1 MRIAHPRRP
10 AGPAPSLSVRIAR
23 RSLAAAPHPHGQ
35 ASLYELRQSRDRLA
49 HERLYT

>member
-1 MRIAHPRRP
+1 MWIAHPRRP

-35 ASLYELRQSRDRLA
+35 ASLYELPCACFSTRI
-49 HERLYT
+49 